1 MGWPQWMLALEYD
14 GVEFHP
20 EDRADHDSSRRD
32 WITARGWVVRAYRNT
47 DIFTTS
53 QAFEHEVMGLVQTS
67 RRRWRG
73 TLGAS
78 ICHAAA
84 HSARES
90 VAQVRTRQEG
100 LGRRVGVQCPANAVG
115 TLEQ

>member
-1 MGWPQWMLALEYD
+1 MRLRVLDMGVPRPELQIPVYDMFGVVRFYLDMGWPQWMLALEYD

-73 TLGAS
+73 TLGA
-78 ICHAAA
+78 
-84 HSARES
+84 
-90 VAQVRTRQEG
+90 
-100 LGRRVGVQCPANAVG
+100 
-115 TLEQ
+115 